1 MQSTVDGDV
10 RLSVGLDT
18 KAAENDLKNIS
29 NDVKKILQA
38 LESQSDKLSSKFD
51 TLNNS
56 VSSIATTL
64 TDLQRHF
71 ASITSISLPVEQLSR
86 LAAGITGINTEV
98 AATRQNV
105 TKANEGAIKFS
116 NTVAKIGQTTI
127 NLGAEDLQS
136 QFEKAKEEYLDLQKR
151 LNEKTT
157 SKELSAAQM
166 NELSSSV
173 DIAREKYSRLERA
186 VSILQTTMTQ
196 FDNSS
201 GSVSSK
207 ILRLQTNVNKAENA
221 VIQLEQKLALLQT
234 TQIPTEKYA
243 ELSQKMKD
251 LEQLRL
257 QGINLKRLP
266 EYAVIKREVENL
278 LKSGKAFKDI
288 TQTTGYKNLLNQLQI
303 ANSKLEEAKQ
313 KLEER
318 RQAESEDTNAIN
330 QNTAAVE
337 RNAQA
342 RRNATAVPST
352 AAPDT
357 KQQEIRLLRIANIA
371 GTVTSRLSGFTSA
384 LSKFFGRISSFIT
397 KSSKDTDKG
406 FKNIN
411 KSINRGIVNLLKY
424 TLGIRSIYI
433 LFNKLRRAGIDSFK
447 SLVKQSEPLNKT
459 ISETYSAFIN
469 LKNAIGP
476 AFQPLVSVVAP
487 ILTRFADS
495 LTSVTYKLGEFFAAL
510 TGQSYIYK
518 AIKAQKDYAK
528 SLDKTSDKL
537 KDNLASFDKLNVLP
551 DKNKDTDED
560 KVQYEITPISDTFST
575 LKSLIDAQDWEGI
588 GQRIAERINIGLEA
602 VKKALS
608 WDNIGGTV
616 TGFVL
621 AFTGIFNSLVA
632 NINWDLLGQTVGE
645 GVNTIV
651 NTLNLLLTGIDW
663 VNLGASLA
671 TGLNSMITTVNWTNV
686 GRLLGNWFMKSW
698 NIFFGFVK
706 NLDFSKIGK
715 AIADGINGFFDTF
728 NFSTVTSSIATFVN
742 GLSTTLLNIVSET
755 DWGQPV
761 DNIASGINNA
771 LFETDWGQLAAGLSK
786 SLTTTLNT
794 VIDTAAN
801 IDWQKVG
808 YSLVEFLINID
819 WGGLVKNLFKAIGTA
834 IGGIAGI
841 IKGIWDNLTKVQEDF
856 WNEQFSETGGNI
868 ALGILNGVIDIWKG
882 IGTWIRDNVFRP
894 FAEGI
899 WKAFGAWDFEQSVE
913 KWLEENVWRPV
924 FDLFNNVWS
933 WVTGLADKFKN
944 AFIKVVEAIKQPFK
958 NIADWFKNT
967 FSKAWEAVKNVF
979 STGGKIFEGIKEGI
993 YSVFKTVVNGII
1005 DGINNVVAVP
1015 FNAINAALNGI
1026 RDFDFLGA
1034 KPFEW
1039 INPITVPQ
1047 IPKLAQGTVVPA
1059 NFGSFLAELGDNK
1072 REPEIVSPVS
1082 KIEEAVENV
1091 LRRTGGFLGGGDGKL
1106 EVNLNVDGRTL
1117 YSVIVR
1123 QDEIERKRHGGRSR
1137 LGTVTR

>member
-38 LESQSDKLSSKFD
+38 LENQSDKLSSKFD

-56 VSSIATTL
+56 VSSIATSL

-71 ASITSISLPVEQLSR
+71 ASITSIPLPVEQLSR
-86 LAAGITGINTEV
+86 LATGITGINSQLATTATQEQAVVEAAENVSSSMQTVADNAAAARENIQQAAESTANVGVNENQFADIDAVAERLAELEARQRELSSQGITTGSEWEEV
-98 AATRQNV
+98 ARQLREAEAEYNRLDEYYQTV
-105 TKANEGAIKFS
+105 ERLTSQANALEQAIARY
-116 NTVAKIGQTTI
+116 N
-127 NLGAEDLQS
+127 N
-136 QFEKAKEEYLDLQKR
+136 R
-151 LNEKTT
+151 LNELRNQDGMIDEE
-157 SKELSAAQM
+157 SQEFERLNENISDAATLLNRVNTALNYVRSTGRTDYQA
-166 NELSSSV
+166 NADRVYQAGVRAAEQ
-173 DIAREKYSRLERA
+173 REQE
-186 VSILQTTMTQ
+186 QQ
-196 FDNSS
+196 E
-201 GSVSSK
+201 
-207 ILRLQTNVNKAENA
+207 ILRQVE
-221 VIQLEQKLALLQT
+221 ALTPL
-234 TQIPTEKYA
+234 TEA
-243 ELSQKMKD
+243 
-251 LEQLRL
+251 
-257 QGINLKRLP
+257 
-266 EYAVIKREVENL
+266 
-278 LKSGKAFKDI
+278 
-288 TQTTGYKNLLNQLQI
+288 
-303 ANSKLEEAKQ
+303 
-313 KLEER
+313 ER
-318 RQAESEDTNAIN
+318 REAEAIN
-330 QNTAAVE
+330 QNTEAIE
-337 RNAQA
+337 RNVQA
-342 RRNATAVPST
+342 RHNATATPSAT
-352 AAPDT
+352 APDT
-357 KQQEIRLLRIANIA
+357 SEQENRLLRIANIA

-411 KSINRGIVNLLKY
+411 KSINRGVVNLLKY

-495 LTSVTYKLGEFFAAL
+495 LTNVTYKLGEFFAAI
-510 TGQSYIYK
+510 TGQSYVYK
-518 AIKAQKDYAK
+518 AIKVQKDYAK
-528 SLDKTSDKL
+528 SLDKTDDKL
-537 KDNLASFDKLNVLP
+537 KENLASFDKLNVLS
-551 DKNKDTDED
+551 DKNEDKDED

-651 NTLNLLLTGIDW
+651 NTLNLLLTNVDW
-663 VNLGASLA
+663 VNLGNSLA

-686 GRLLGNWFMKSW
+686 GQLLGNWFMKSW
-698 NIFFGFVK
+698 KIFSGFVK
-706 NLDFSKIGK
+706 KLNFAAVGK

-841 IKGIWDNLTKVQEDF
+841 IKGIWDNLTKVQETF

-913 KWLEENVWRPV
+913 KWLEENVWQPV

-1039 INPITVPQ
+1039 ISPITVPQ

-1059 NFGSFLAELGDNK
+1059 NFGSFLAEFGDNK
-1072 REPEIVSPVS
+1072 REPEIVSPIS
-1082 KIEEAVENV
+1082 TMEKAVENV

-1106 EVNLNVDGRTL
+1106 EINLNVDGRTL

-1123 QDEIERKRHGGRSR
+1123 QDEMERKRHGGRSR

>member
-38 LESQSDKLSSKFD
+38 LENQSDKLSSKFD

-56 VSSIATTL
+56 VSSIVTSL

-86 LAAGITGINTEV
+86 LATGITGVNSQLATTATQEQAVVEAAENVSSSMQTVADNAAAARENIQQAAESTANVGVNENQFADIDAVAERLAELEARQRELSSQGITTGSEWEEV
-98 AATRQNV
+98 ARQLREAEAEYNRLDEYYQTV
-105 TKANEGAIKFS
+105 ERLTSQANALEQAIARY
-116 NTVAKIGQTTI
+116 N
-127 NLGAEDLQS
+127 N
-136 QFEKAKEEYLDLQKR
+136 R
-151 LNEKTT
+151 LNELRNQDGMIDEE
-157 SKELSAAQM
+157 SQEFERLNENISDAATLLNRVNTALNYVRSTGRTDYQA
-166 NELSSSV
+166 NADRVYQAGVRAAEQ
-173 DIAREKYSRLERA
+173 REQE
-186 VSILQTTMTQ
+186 QQ
-196 FDNSS
+196 E
-201 GSVSSK
+201 
-207 ILRLQTNVNKAENA
+207 ILRQVE
-221 VIQLEQKLALLQT
+221 ALTPL
-234 TQIPTEKYA
+234 TEA
-243 ELSQKMKD
+243 
-251 LEQLRL
+251 
-257 QGINLKRLP
+257 
-266 EYAVIKREVENL
+266 
-278 LKSGKAFKDI
+278 
-288 TQTTGYKNLLNQLQI
+288 
-303 ANSKLEEAKQ
+303 
-313 KLEER
+313 ER
-318 RQAESEDTNAIN
+318 REAEAIN
-330 QNTAAVE
+330 QNTEAIE
-337 RNAQA
+337 RNLNA
-342 RRNATAVPST
+342 RRNATAVPSA

-495 LTSVTYKLGEFFAAL
+495 LTNVTYKLGEFFAAI
-510 TGQSYIYK
+510 TGQSYVYK
-518 AIKAQKDYAK
+518 AIKVQKDYAK
-528 SLDKTSDKL
+528 SLDKTDKKL
-537 KDNLASFDKLNVLP
+537 KENLASFDKLNVLS
-551 DKNKDTDED
+551 DKNED
-560 KVQYEITPISDTFST
+560 KDENKVDYEIKPLSDTFAT
-575 LKSLIDAQDWEGI
+575 IRSLIDAQDWEGI
-588 GQRIAERINIGLEA
+588 GRRIAERINIGLEA

-608 WDNIGGTV
+608 WDNIGSTV

-645 GVNTIV
+645 GINTIV
-651 NTLNLLLTGIDW
+651 NTLNLLLTNVDW
-663 VNLGASLA
+663 VNLGNSLA
-671 TGLNSMITTVNWTNV
+671 AGLNSMISTVNWTNI
-686 GRLLGNWFMKSW
+686 GQLIGNWFMKSW
-698 NIFFGFVK
+698 NVFYGFVK
-706 NLDFSKIGK
+706 KLNFAKVGK

-742 GLSTTLLNIVSET
+742 GLSTTLLNIISKT

-761 DNIASGINNA
+761 DNIASGINTA

-913 KWLEENVWRPV
+913 KWLEENVWQPV

-958 NIADWFKNT
+958 NIADWFKDT
-967 FSKAWEAVKNVF
+967 FSKAWQKVKDVF
-979 STGGKIFEGIKEGI
+979 SSGGKIFNGIKEGI
-993 YSVFKTVVNGII
+993 TNVFKTVVNGLI
-1005 DGINNVVAVP
+1005 DGINNVIAVP
-1015 FNAINAALNGI
+1015 FNAINAALNGMKGI
-1026 RDFDFLGA
+1026 EIVGI
-1034 KPFEW
+1034 KPFDW
-1039 INPITVPQ
+1039 IEPFTVPQ

-1091 LRRTGGFLGGGDGKL
+1091 LKRTGNFFSGDGNI
-1106 EVNLNVDGRTL
+1106 EINLNVDGRTL
-1117 YSVIVR
+1117 YSVIVN
-1123 QDEIERKRHGGRSR
+1123 QDEIERKRHGGKSR
-1137 LGTVTR
+1137 LGTAVR

>member
-38 LESQSDKLSSKFD
+38 LENQSDKLSSKFD

-56 VSSIATTL
+56 VSSIATSL

-86 LAAGITGINTEV
+86 LAAGITGINSELTTTATQEQAVVEAAENISNSMQTVADNAAVARENIQQAAESTANVGVNENQFADIDAVAERLAELEARQQELSSQGITTGSDWEEV
-98 AATRQNV
+98 ARQLREAEAEYNRLDEYYQTV
-105 TKANEGAIKFS
+105 ERLTSQANALEQAIARY
-116 NTVAKIGQTTI
+116 N
-127 NLGAEDLQS
+127 N
-136 QFEKAKEEYLDLQKR
+136 R
-151 LNEKTT
+151 LNELRNQDGMIDEE
-157 SKELSAAQM
+157 SQEFERLNENISDAATLLNRVNTALNYVRSTGRTDYQA
-166 NELSSSV
+166 NADRVYQAGVRAAEQ
-173 DIAREKYSRLERA
+173 REQE
-186 VSILQTTMTQ
+186 QQ
-196 FDNSS
+196 E
-201 GSVSSK
+201 
-207 ILRLQTNVNKAENA
+207 ILRQVE
-221 VIQLEQKLALLQT
+221 ALTPL
-234 TQIPTEKYA
+234 TEA
-243 ELSQKMKD
+243 
-251 LEQLRL
+251 
-257 QGINLKRLP
+257 
-266 EYAVIKREVENL
+266 
-278 LKSGKAFKDI
+278 
-288 TQTTGYKNLLNQLQI
+288 
-303 ANSKLEEAKQ
+303 
-313 KLEER
+313 ER
-318 RQAESEDTNAIN
+318 REAEAIN
-330 QNTAAVE
+330 QNTEAIE
-337 RNAQA
+337 RNLNA

-357 KQQEIRLLRIANIA
+357 REQEIRLLRIANIA

-487 ILTRFADS
+487 ILTRLADS
-495 LTSVTYKLGEFFAAL
+495 LTNVTYKLGEFFAAI
-510 TGQSYIYK
+510 TGQSYVYK
-518 AIKAQKDYAK
+518 AIKIQKDYAK
-528 SLDKTSDKL
+528 SLDKTDDKL
-537 KDNLASFDKLNVLP
+537 KENLASFDKLNVLS
-551 DKNKDTDED
+551 DKNED
-560 KVQYEITPISDTFST
+560 KDENKVDYEIKPLSDTFNT
-575 LKSLIDAQDWEGI
+575 IKSLIDSQDWEGI

-686 GRLLGNWFMKSW
+686 GQLLGNWFMKSW
-698 NIFFGFVK
+698 KIFSGFVK
-706 NLDFSKIGK
+706 KLNFAAVGK
-715 AIADGINGFFDTF
+715 AIADGINGFFNTF
-728 NFSTVTSSIATFVN
+728 DFAKITASVAVFIN
-742 GLSTTLLNIVSET
+742 GVSET
-755 DWGQPV
+755 LLKTANETNWGNIV
-761 DNIASGINNA
+761 DNISNGINVA
-771 LFETDWGQLAAGLSK
+771 LFGTDWKQLAEGISK
-786 SLTTTLNT
+786 SLNKLLSTFIETALH
-794 VIDTAAN
+794 IDWKLLGKSIIQFIAN
-801 IDWQKVG
+801 IDW
-808 YSLVEFLINID
+808 S
-819 WGGLVKNLFKAIGTA
+819 GLVGNLSKAVGTLLGA
-834 IGGIAGI
+834 IEAFLVGALGEIWNGISAY
-841 IKGIWDNLTKVQEDF
+841 F
-856 WNEQFSETGGNI
+856 NERIEEAGGNI
-868 ALGILNGVIDIWKG
+868 FLGILTGIKDAIVG
-882 IGTWIRDNVFRP
+882 IGTWIWDNVFKP
-894 FAEGI
+894 FYDGVCEAFGI
-899 WKAFGAWDFEQSVE
+899 SSPAKTMIEVGTFIIKGLLNGLVKAFIAIWD
-913 KWLEENVWRPV
+913 WLKSLPE
-924 FDLFNNVWS
+924 
-933 WVTGLADKFKN
+933 KFKDG
-944 AFIKVVEAIKQPFK
+944 FIKIVEAIKQPFK

-1039 INPITVPQ
+1039 ISPITVPQ

>member
-38 LESQSDKLSSKFD
+38 LENQSDKLSSKFD

-56 VSSIATTL
+56 VSSIATSL

-71 ASITSISLPVEQLSR
+71 ASITSIPLPVEQLSR
-86 LAAGITGINTEV
+86 LAAGITGVNSQLATTATQEQAVVEAAENVSSSMQTVADNAAAARENIQQAAESTANVGVNENQFADIDAVAERLAELEARQRELSSQGITTGSEWEEV
-98 AATRQNV
+98 ARQLREAEAEYNRLDEYYQTV
-105 TKANEGAIKFS
+105 ERLTSQANALEQAIARY
-116 NTVAKIGQTTI
+116 N
-127 NLGAEDLQS
+127 N
-136 QFEKAKEEYLDLQKR
+136 R
-151 LNEKTT
+151 LNELRNQDGMIDEESQEFERLNENISDAATLLNRVNT
-157 SKELSAAQM
+157 ALNYVRSTGRTDYQANADRVYQAGVRAAQQ
-166 NELSSSV
+166 
-173 DIAREKYSRLERA
+173 REQQQQE
-186 VSILQTTMTQ
+186 
-196 FDNSS
+196 
-201 GSVSSK
+201 
-207 ILRLQTNVNKAENA
+207 ILRQVE
-221 VIQLEQKLALLQT
+221 ALTPL
-234 TQIPTEKYA
+234 TEA
-243 ELSQKMKD
+243 
-251 LEQLRL
+251 
-257 QGINLKRLP
+257 
-266 EYAVIKREVENL
+266 
-278 LKSGKAFKDI
+278 
-288 TQTTGYKNLLNQLQI
+288 
-303 ANSKLEEAKQ
+303 
-313 KLEER
+313 ER
-318 RQAESEDTNAIN
+318 REAEAIN
-330 QNTAAVE
+330 QNTEAIE
-337 RNAQA
+337 RNLNA
-342 RRNATAVPST
+342 RRNATAVPSA

-357 KQQEIRLLRIANIA
+357 KQQENRLLRIANIA

-411 KSINRGIVNLLKY
+411 KSINRGVVNLLKY

-495 LTSVTYKLGEFFAAL
+495 LTNVTYKLGEFFAAI
-510 TGQSYIYK
+510 TGQSYVYK
-518 AIKAQKDYAK
+518 AIKVQKDYAK
-528 SLDKTSDKL
+528 SLDKTDDKL
-537 KDNLASFDKLNVLP
+537 KENLASFDKLNVLS
-551 DKNKDTDED
+551 DKNEDKDED

-651 NTLNLLLTGIDW
+651 NTLNLLLTNVDW
-663 VNLGASLA
+663 VNLGNSLA

-686 GRLLGNWFMKSW
+686 GQLLGNWFMKSW
-698 NIFFGFVK
+698 KIFSGFVK
-706 NLDFSKIGK
+706 KLNFAAVGK

-841 IKGIWDNLTKVQEDF
+841 IKGIWDNLTKVQETF

-868 ALGILNGVIDIWKG
+868 ALGILNGIIDIWKG

-913 KWLEENVWRPV
+913 KWLEENVWQPV

-1039 INPITVPQ
+1039 ISPITVPQ

-1072 REPEIVSPVS
+1072 REPEIVSPIS
-1082 KIEEAVENV
+1082 TMEKAVENV

-1106 EVNLNVDGRTL
+1106 EINLNVDGRTL

-1123 QDEIERKRHGGRSR
+1123 QDEMERKRHGGRSR
-1137 LGTVTR
+1137 LGMAVR

>member
-38 LESQSDKLSSKFD
+38 LENQSDKLSSKFD

-56 VSSIATTL
+56 VSSIATSL

-86 LAAGITGINTEV
+86 LATGITGVNSQLATTATQEQAVVEAAENVSSSMQTVADNAAAARENIQQAAESTANVGVNENQFADIDAVAERLAELEARQRELSSQGITTGSEWEEV
-98 AATRQNV
+98 ARQLREAEAEYNRLDEYYQTV
-105 TKANEGAIKFS
+105 ERLTSQANALEQAIARY
-116 NTVAKIGQTTI
+116 N
-127 NLGAEDLQS
+127 N
-136 QFEKAKEEYLDLQKR
+136 R
-151 LNEKTT
+151 LNELRNQDGMIDEE
-157 SKELSAAQM
+157 SQEFERLNENISDAATLLNRVNTALNYVRSTGRTDYQA
-166 NELSSSV
+166 NADRVYQAGVRAAEQ
-173 DIAREKYSRLERA
+173 REQE
-186 VSILQTTMTQ
+186 QQ
-196 FDNSS
+196 E
-201 GSVSSK
+201 
-207 ILRLQTNVNKAENA
+207 ILRQVE
-221 VIQLEQKLALLQT
+221 ALTPL
-234 TQIPTEKYA
+234 TEA
-243 ELSQKMKD
+243 
-251 LEQLRL
+251 
-257 QGINLKRLP
+257 
-266 EYAVIKREVENL
+266 
-278 LKSGKAFKDI
+278 
-288 TQTTGYKNLLNQLQI
+288 
-303 ANSKLEEAKQ
+303 
-313 KLEER
+313 ER
-318 RQAESEDTNAIN
+318 REAEAIN
-330 QNTAAVE
+330 QNTEAIE
-337 RNAQA
+337 RNLNA
-342 RRNATAVPST
+342 RRNATAVPSA

-495 LTSVTYKLGEFFAAL
+495 LTDVTYKLGEFFAAI
-510 TGQSYIYK
+510 TGQKYIYK
-518 AIKAQKDYAK
+518 AIKVQKDYAK
-528 SLDKTSDKL
+528 SLEKTSDKL
-537 KDNLASFDKLNVLP
+537 QENLASFDKLNVLS
-551 DKNKDTDED
+551 DKNKDTTDEN
-560 KVQYEITPISDTFST
+560 KVEYEVKPLSDTFNT
-575 LKSLIDAQDWEGI
+575 IKSLIDSQDWEGI
-588 GQRIAERINIGLEA
+588 GQRIAQRINVGLAA
-602 VKKALS
+602 VRKALS
-608 WDNIGGTV
+608 WENIGGTV
-616 TGFVL
+616 TRFVL
-621 AFTGIFNSLVA
+621 AFTSIFNSLIDSV
-632 NINWDLLGQTVGE
+632 NWDLLGQTVGE

-651 NTLNLLLTGIDW
+651 NTLNLLLTNIDF
-663 VNLGASLA
+663 VNLGSKLA
-671 TGLNSMITTVNWTNV
+671 TGLNSMISTVNWTNV
-686 GRLLGNWFMKSW
+686 GQLLGNWFMKSW

-715 AIADGINGFFDTF
+715 AIAEGINGFFETF
-728 NFSTVTSSIATFVN
+728 DFSTVTSSVATFVN
-742 GLSTTLLNIVSET
+742 GLSEILSTTTKETNWGEAVDNISEGINTALYET
-755 DWGQPV
+755 DWGKL
-761 DNIASGINNA
+761 ASG
-771 LFETDWGQLAAGLSK
+771 LSE
-786 SLTTTLNT
+786 SATTVLDTL
-794 VIDTAAN
+794 IDTLASV
-801 IDWQKVG
+801 DWQKFG
-808 YSLVEFLINID
+808 SSLIDFIINID
-819 WGGLVKNLFKAIGTA
+819 WGGLVNSLFRAIGTA

-868 ALGILNGVIDIWKG
+868 ALGILNGVIDVWKG

-913 KWLEENVWRPV
+913 KWLEENVWQPV
-924 FDLFNNVWS
+924 FDLFNTVWS

-993 YSVFKTVVNGII
+993 YSVFKTVVNGLIG
-1005 DGINNVVAVP
+1005 GINNVIAVP

-1026 RDFDFLGA
+1026 KSIEIVGL
-1034 KPFEW
+1034 KPFDW
-1039 INPITVPQ
+1039 IEPFAVPQ

-1091 LRRTGGFLGGGDGKL
+1091 LKRTGNFFGGDGNI
-1106 EVNLNVDGRTL
+1106 EINLNVDGRTL
-1117 YSVIVR
+1117 YSVIVN
-1123 QDEIERKRHGGRSR
+1123 QDEIERKRHGGKSR
-1137 LGTVTR
+1137 LGTAVR

>member
-38 LESQSDKLSSKFD
+38 LENQSDKLSSKFD

-56 VSSIATTL
+56 VSSIATSL

-86 LAAGITGINTEV
+86 LATGITGVNSQLATTATQEQAVVEAAENVSSSMQTVADNAAAARENIQQAAESTANVGVNENQFADIDAVAERLAELEARQRELSSQGITTGSEWEEV
-98 AATRQNV
+98 AQQLRDVEAEYNRLD
-105 TKANEGAIKFS
+105 KYYE
-116 NTVAKIGQTTI
+116 TI
-127 NLGAEDLQS
+127 EVLTNQINILEQAVEN
-136 QFEKAKEEYLDLQKR
+136 YHNR
-151 LNEKTT
+151 LNEL
-157 SKELSAAQM
+157 SQQDAFNDESQEAEELNQKLLRTAILLDTARANLNYVRSTGRTDYQANAQRIAAAQ
-166 NELSSSV
+166 
-173 DIAREKYSRLERA
+173 AREAEQRERE
-186 VSILQTTMTQ
+186 QQ
-196 FDNSS
+196 E
-201 GSVSSK
+201 
-207 ILRLQTNVNKAENA
+207 ILRQIE
-221 VIQLEQKLALLQT
+221 ALTPL
-234 TQIPTEKYA
+234 TEA
-243 ELSQKMKD
+243 EL
-251 LEQLRL
+251 
-257 QGINLKRLP
+257 
-266 EYAVIKREVENL
+266 RE
-278 LKSGKAFKDI
+278 
-288 TQTTGYKNLLNQLQI
+288 
-303 ANSKLEEAKQ
+303 
-313 KLEER
+313 
-318 RQAESEDTNAIN
+318 AEAIN

-337 RNAQA
+337 RNAHA
-342 RRNATAVPST
+342 RHNATAMPST
-352 AAPDT
+352 TAPDT
-357 KQQEIRLLRIANIA
+357 SEQENRLLRIANIA

-384 LSKFFGRISSFIT
+384 LSKFFGRISSVIT

-487 ILTRFADS
+487 ILTRLADS

-537 KDNLASFDKLNVLP
+537 KDNLASFDKLNVLS

-686 GRLLGNWFMKSW
+686 GQLLGNWFMKSW
-698 NIFFGFVK
+698 KIFSGFVK

-715 AIADGINGFFDTF
+715 AIADGINGFFKTF
-728 NFSTVTSSIATFVN
+728 NFSTVTSSVATFVN
-742 GLSTTLLNIVSET
+742 GLSTALLNFVSET
-755 DWGQPV
+755 NWGKTV
-761 DNIASGINNA
+761 DNISGGINTA
-771 LFETDWGQLAAGLSK
+771 LFETDWGQLASGLSK
-786 SLTTTLNT
+786 SLTTLLDTFIET
-794 VIDTAAN
+794 VAN

-808 YSLVEFLINID
+808 SSVIQFIANID
-819 WGGLVKNLFKAIGTA
+819 WGGLVNNLFKATGT
-834 IGGIAGI
+834 ILGGIEGFLVGALGEIFQGI
-841 IKGIWDNLTKVQEDF
+841 RAFFLEKLKEA
-856 WNEQFSETGGNI
+856 GGNI
-868 ALGILNGVIDIWKG
+868 FLGILYGIRDAIIG
-882 IGTWIRDNVFRP
+882 IGTWIWENIFKP
-894 FAEGI
+894 FYDGVC
-899 WKAFGAWDFEQSVE
+899 KAFGIASPAKSMLGIGEFIIKGLLNGLVNTFVKIWE
-913 KWLEENVWRPV
+913 WLKSLPE
-924 FDLFNNVWS
+924 
-933 WVTGLADKFKN
+933 KFKDG
-944 AFIKVVEAIKQPFK
+944 FIKIVEAIKQPFK
-958 NIADWFKNT
+958 NIADWFKNI
-967 FSKAWEAVKNVF
+967 FSKAWEAVRNVF
-979 STGGKIFEGIKEGI
+979 STGGKIFNGIKEGI
-993 YSVFKTVVNGII
+993 ANVFKTVVNSLI
-1005 DGINNVVAVP
+1005 DGINTIIAVP
-1015 FNAINAALNGI
+1015 FDTVNNMLNTIRNVTIPIIN
-1026 RDFDFLGA
+1026 
-1034 KPFEW
+1034 KQPFAGLWGE
-1039 INPITVPQ
+1039 NPLPVPQ

-1091 LRRTGGFLGGGDGKL
+1091 LKRTGNFFSGDGKI
-1106 EVNLNVDGRTL
+1106 EINLNVDGRTL
-1117 YSVIVR
+1117 YSVIVS
-1123 QDEIERKRHGGRSR
+1123 QDEIERKRHGGKSR
-1137 LGTVTR
+1137 LGTAVR

>member
-29 NDVKKILQA
+29 NDVKKILQT

-71 ASITSISLPVEQLSR
+71 ASITSIPLPVEQLSR
-86 LAAGITGINTEV
+86 LAAGITGINSELTTTATQEQAVVEAAENISNSMQTVADNAAAARENIQQAAESTANVGVNENQFADIDAVAERLAELEARQRELSSQGITTGSEWEEV
-98 AATRQNV
+98 ARQLREAEAEYNRLDEYYQTV
-105 TKANEGAIKFS
+105 ERLTSQANALEQAIARY
-116 NTVAKIGQTTI
+116 N
-127 NLGAEDLQS
+127 N
-136 QFEKAKEEYLDLQKR
+136 R
-151 LNEKTT
+151 LNELRNQDGIIDEESQEFERLNENISDAATLLNRVNT
-157 SKELSAAQM
+157 ALNYVRSTGRTDYQANADRVYQAGVRAAQQ
-166 NELSSSV
+166 
-173 DIAREKYSRLERA
+173 REQQQQE
-186 VSILQTTMTQ
+186 
-196 FDNSS
+196 
-201 GSVSSK
+201 
-207 ILRLQTNVNKAENA
+207 ILRQVE
-221 VIQLEQKLALLQT
+221 ALTPL
-234 TQIPTEKYA
+234 TEA
-243 ELSQKMKD
+243 
-251 LEQLRL
+251 
-257 QGINLKRLP
+257 
-266 EYAVIKREVENL
+266 
-278 LKSGKAFKDI
+278 
-288 TQTTGYKNLLNQLQI
+288 
-303 ANSKLEEAKQ
+303 
-313 KLEER
+313 ER
-318 RQAESEDTNAIN
+318 REAEAIN
-330 QNTAAVE
+330 QNTEAIE
-337 RNAQA
+337 RNLNA
-342 RRNATAVPST
+342 RRNATAVPSA

-357 KQQEIRLLRIANIA
+357 KQQENRLLRIANIA

-411 KSINRGIVNLLKY
+411 KSINRGVVNLLKY

-495 LTSVTYKLGEFFAAL
+495 LTNVTYKLGEFFAAI
-510 TGQSYIYK
+510 TGQSYVYK
-518 AIKAQKDYAK
+518 AIKVQKDYAK
-528 SLDKTSDKL
+528 SLDKTDDKL
-537 KDNLASFDKLNVLP
+537 KENLASFDKLNVLS
-551 DKNKDTDED
+551 DKNEDKDED

-645 GVNTIV
+645 GINTIV

-663 VNLGASLA
+663 VNLGSSLA
-671 TGLNSMITTVNWTNV
+671 TGLNSMISTVNWTNV

-698 NIFFGFVK
+698 NVFYGFVK
-706 NLDFSKIGK
+706 KLNFAKIGK
-715 AIADGINGFFDTF
+715 AIADGINGFFKTF
-728 NFSTVTSSIATFVN
+728 DFSTVTSSIATFVN

-1039 INPITVPQ
+1039 ISLITVPQ

-1082 KIEEAVENV
+1082 KVEEAVENV

-1106 EVNLNVDGRTL
+1106 EINLNIDGRTL
-1117 YSVIVR
+1117 YSVIVS

>member
-38 LESQSDKLSSKFD
+38 LENQSDKLSSKFD

-56 VSSIATTL
+56 VSSIATSL

-86 LAAGITGINTEV
+86 LATGITGVNSQLATTATQEQAV
-98 AATRQNV
+98 VEAAENV
-105 TKANEGAIKFS
+105 S
-116 NTVAKIGQTTI
+116 SSMQTVADNAAVARENIQQA
-127 NLGAEDLQS
+127 AES
-136 QFEKAKEEYLDLQKR
+136 TAGVGVNENQFADIDAVAER
-151 LNEKTT
+151 LA
-157 SKELSAAQM
+157 ELEARQR
-166 NELSSSV
+166 ELSSQGITTGSDWKEV
-173 DIAREKYSRLERA
+173 ARQLREVEAEYNRLDKYY
-186 VSILQTTMTQ
+186 QTIE
-196 FDNSS
+196 
-201 GSVSSK
+201 V
-207 ILRLQTNVNKAENA
+207 LTNQVN
-221 VIQLEQKLALLQT
+221 ILEQAVENYRNRLS
-234 TQIPTEKYA
+234 
-243 ELSQKMKD
+243 ELSQQD
-251 LEQLRL
+251 AFNDESQEAEELNQ
-257 QGINLKRLP
+257 
-266 EYAVIKREVENL
+266 NL
-278 LKSGKAFKDI
+278 LSTSILLDRVRESLEYV
-288 TQTTGYKNLLNQLQI
+288 QSTGRTDYQANAQRIAAAQARAAEQREQEQQEILRQI
-303 ANSKLEEAKQ
+303 EA
-313 KLEER
+313 LTPLTEAER
-318 RQAESEDTNAIN
+318 REAEAIN

-342 RRNATAVPST
+342 RRNATAMPST
-352 AAPDT
+352 TAPDT
-357 KQQEIRLLRIANIA
+357 SEQENRFLRIANIA

-384 LSKFFGRISSFIT
+384 LSKFFGRISSLIT
-397 KSSKDTDKG
+397 KSSKDTDKS

-411 KSINRGIVNLLKY
+411 KSINRGVVNLLKY

-495 LTSVTYKLGEFFAAL
+495 LTNVTYKLGEFFATI
-510 TGQSYIYK
+510 TGQSYVYK
-518 AIKAQKDYAK
+518 AIKVQKDYAK
-528 SLDKTSDKL
+528 TLDKTDEKL
-537 KDNLASFDKLNVLP
+537 KENLASFDKLNVLS
-551 DKNKDTDED
+551 DKNED
-560 KVQYEITPISDTFST
+560 KDENKVDYEIKPLSDTFAT
-575 LKSLIDAQDWEGI
+575 IRSLIDAQDWEGI
-588 GQRIAERINIGLEA
+588 GQRIAQRINVGLAA

-608 WDNIGGTV
+608 WENIGGTI
-616 TGFVL
+616 TNFVL
-621 AFTGIFNSLVA
+621 AFTGIFNSLVDSLDW
-632 NINWDLLGQTVGE
+632 NLLGETVGE
-645 GVNTIV
+645 GINTIV

-663 VNLGASLA
+663 INLGTQLA
-671 TGLNSMITTVNWTNV
+671 TGLNSMISTVNWTNV
-686 GRLLGNWFMKSW
+686 GQLLGNWFMKSW
-698 NIFFGFVK
+698 NIFYGFVK

-728 NFSTVTSSIATFVN
+728 NFSTAASSIATFVN
-742 GLSTTLLNIVSET
+742 GLSTALLNIVSET
-755 DWGQPV
+755 NWGKIV
-761 DNIASGINNA
+761 DNISGGINTA
-771 LFETDWGQLAAGLSK
+771 LFETNWGQLASGLSK
-786 SLTTTLNT
+786 SLTTLLDTF
-794 VIDTAAN
+794 IETAAN

-808 YSLVEFLINID
+808 SSVIQFIANID
-819 WGGLVKNLFKAIGTA
+819 WGGLFNNLFKAAGT
-834 IGGIAGI
+834 ILGGIEGFLVGALGEIFQGI
-841 IKGIWDNLTKVQEDF
+841 RAFFLEKLKEA
-856 WNEQFSETGGNI
+856 GGNI
-868 ALGILNGVIDIWKG
+868 FLGILFGIRDAIIG
-882 IGTWIRDNVFRP
+882 IGTWIWENIFKP
-894 FAEGI
+894 FYDGVC
-899 WKAFGAWDFEQSVE
+899 KAFGIASPAKSMLGIGEFIIKGLLNGLVNTFVKIWE
-913 KWLEENVWRPV
+913 WLKSLPK
-924 FDLFNNVWS
+924 
-933 WVTGLADKFKN
+933 KFKDG
-944 AFIKVVEAIKQPFK
+944 FIKIVEAIKQPFK
-958 NIADWFKNT
+958 NIADWFKNI
-967 FSKAWEAVKNVF
+967 FSKAWEAVRNVF

-1026 RDFDFLGA
+1026 KSIEIVGL

-1039 INPITVPQ
+1039 ISPITVPQ

-1091 LRRTGGFLGGGDGKL
+1091 LKRTGNFFSGDGKL
-1106 EVNLNVDGRTL
+1106 EINLNIDGRTL
-1117 YSVIVR
+1117 YSVIVS